1 MDVVAQD
8 LNWLLGCTLST
19 IPTANFSLCT
29 KPTALYTKNQE
40 EQVWCYMQKERQ
52 SCCLCY
58 EAATYSLA

>member
-29 KPTALYTKNQE
+29 KPTALSAKIKRNKFRLRLVIKPLYIIYIGIKNN
-40 EQVWCYMQKERQ
+40 RNP
-52 SCCLCY
+52 
-58 EAATYSLA
+58 